1 MLQTKDKGEKKRLV
15 VLLACLAVVVGG
27 GIVLMVRQGGL
38 AGGTAEASRLEYASH
53 DLPSLEMDLT
63 DHTAVGDDGT
73 GRNPFTYGAPPTATP
88 RPTRPTPT
96 PGPSPTP
103 RPKPSPRSYVG
114 VDGQPLPPPP
124 PFDREYLG
132 HFGPVRLQVA
142 AFRRKLSGADAP
154 EVEVATVGKV
164 LEDAKGKE
172 IFIVREIGL
181 ESVVIG
187 FVGYDRSEDTRVPL
201 AEK

>member
-1 MLQTKDKGEKKRLV
+1 MLQIKGKIEKKRLAV
-15 VLLACLAVVVGG
+15 YLAVLAIVAVAA
-27 GIVLMVRQGGL
+27 IVLSVRRAGL
-38 AGGTAEASRLEYASH
+38 TGDTAADGRVEYASH
-53 DLPSLEMDLT
+53 DLPRLEMELA
-63 DHTAVGDDGT
+63 DHAVDGDAPDG
-73 GRNPFTYGAPPTATP
+73 RDPFNFGVPPTPTP
-88 RPTRPTPT
+88 MPRRPTPT

-103 RPKPSPRSYVG
+103 RPRPTPRMALG
-114 VDGQPLPPPP
+114 ADGQSLPPPP

-132 HFGPVRLQVA
+132 YFGPIRLQVA
-142 AFRRKLSGADAP
+142 AFRRKLPGSESP
-154 EVEVATVGKV
+154 EVEVAVAGEV
-164 LEDAKGKE
+164 LEDASGRE